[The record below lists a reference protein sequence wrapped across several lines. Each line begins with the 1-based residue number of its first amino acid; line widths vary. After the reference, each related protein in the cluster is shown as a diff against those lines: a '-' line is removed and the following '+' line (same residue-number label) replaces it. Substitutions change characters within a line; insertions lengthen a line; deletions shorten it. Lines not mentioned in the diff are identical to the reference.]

1 MIGTQGRNTTY
12 NQFVSSYSVR
22 YKSSGST
29 SFSTIWDASLK
40 EKVEYSLNEH
50 QFRDIILL
58 METVA

>member
-22 YKSSGST
+22 YSSSGFT
-29 SFSTIWDASLK
+29 FSTIRDASLK

-50 QFRDIILL
+50 QFSDIILL
-58 METVA
+58 METFA

>member
-22 YKSSGST
+22 YSSSDSG
-29 SFSTIWDASLK
+29 FSTIRDASLK

>member
-22 YKSSGST
+22 YSSSGSI
-29 SFSTIWDASLK
+29 FSTIRDASLK

-50 QFRDIILL
+50 QFSDIILL

>member
-22 YKSSGST
+22 YSSSGFI
-29 SFSTIWDASLK
+29 FSTIRDASLK

-50 QFRDIILL
+50 QFSDIIL
-58 METVA
+58 